1 MKLKKNKRT
10 IFICQLTDSSLK
22 VIKCLGDDSKR
33 EFVDLA
39 VEAVAA
45 DIDDKSLTQKFT
57 QIFNRL
63 GYSNNP
69 VIVSLPCQKAT
80 CRYLKVPAQIP
91 SEIERISSLQ
101 ASHHLPYPNEELITG
116 YQFLSADAQGYSDI
130 NMVIVHKD
138 GIQRYARIFKEL
150 KISNLTVALS
160 SYGLVNLYDFLK
172 HDTVKPVMIID
183 IDASQSEL
191 AIVSQKKLLF
201 SRSFKVD
208 RSLPQWENLFI
219 DQISKSRDVYF
230 KGISKEPPVKI
241 IITGGAKFSQTL
253 NEVLNRQMGLPVEV
267 LSYDKIKFSG
277 NLLNEILN
285 ADNSFASLIGLGLR
299 AIEESLNLLP
309 ADMKEE
315 SKKISQRKD
324 YIRLAILG
332 IVMFFILGLGVVKNL
347 DNKAVYLKKL
357 KVELDKIAQEAKSL
371 ENKENRL
378 KVLERRLQKKPS
390 ALDVLYEIYR
400 LVPAQISLVNLSY
413 EEDKQIILRG
423 QSRELNSV
431 FAFARQLKT
440 PEVFKN
446 FNIKVK
452 YATKKITPLGEMI
465 DFEIACSQR

>member
-1 MKLKKNKRT
+1 MKLKKNKKT

-39 VEAVAA
+39 VEAIPA
-45 DIDDKSLTQKFT
+45 DIDDKSLTQKLT
-57 QIFNRL
+57 LIFNRL

-101 ASHHLPYPNEELITG
+101 ASHYLPYPNEELITG
-116 YQFLSADAQGYSDI
+116 YQFLSADAEGYSDI
-130 NMVIVHKD
+130 NLVIVHKD
-138 GIQRYARIFKEL
+138 GIERYVKIFKEL
-150 KISNLTVALS
+150 KILNFTIALS
-160 SYGLVNLYDFLK
+160 SYGLVNLYDYLK
-172 HDTVKPVMIID
+172 QDAFKPVMIID

-191 AIVSQKKLLF
+191 AIVSRKKLIF

-219 DQISKSRDVYF
+219 DELSKSRDAYL

-241 IITGGAKFSQTL
+241 MVTGGAKFFQGLT
-253 NEVLNRQMGLPVEV
+253 EVLNRQMGLPVEV

-277 NLLNEILN
+277 NLLNEILSE
-285 ADNSFASLIGLGLR
+285 DNSFASLIGLGLK
-299 AIEESLNLLP
+299 AIEEPLNLLTK
-309 ADMKEE
+309 DIKEE

-324 YIRLAILG
+324 YTKLALLG
-332 IVMFFILGLGVVKNL
+332 LGMVFILGLGVVKNL
-347 DNKAVYLKKL
+347 DNKALYLKKL
-357 KVELDKIAQEAKSL
+357 KVELDKITQEAKSL
-371 ENKENRL
+371 ENKEKRL
-378 KVLERRLQKKPS
+378 KVLESRLQKKPS
-390 ALDVLYEIYR
+390 TLDVLYEIYH
-400 LVPAQISLVNLSY
+400 LVPAQISLVNLNY

-431 FAFARQLKT
+431 FAFALQLKT

-452 YATKKITPLGEMI
+452 YATKKITPLGDMI
-465 DFEIACSQR
+465 DFEIVCSER